1 MQLNF
6 IKKISM
12 QPLSFL
18 QKTIIIAVIIF
29 FVFVVGIVYIHI
41 NQVRGESL
49 VVFFEKVVAQKVDIS
64 QKLPELQVQQ
74 IAAYQPKR
82 NPFDFVQEIIKNG
95 QNLLMMRGLRAFP
108 SSVLKLVG
116 VISLG
121 SKFWAV
127 IETPDGKVY
136 RAVIGT
142 PIGQSQGYV
151 KKITD
156 THIDIFEKRQESDGT
171 WIEYVT
177 TLKLQDDA
185 QQKKS

>member
-1 MQLNF
+1 MQH
-6 IKKISM
+6 
-12 QPLSFL
+12 LSFL
-18 QKTIIIAVIIF
+18 HKTIITAVIML
-29 FVFVVGIVYIHI
+29 FVFVVGIFYIHM
-41 NQVRGESL
+41 NQARGESL
-49 VVFFEKVVAQKVDIS
+49 VVFFKQVVAQKVDIS
-64 QKLPELQVQQ
+64 QKLPVLTTQK

-82 NPFDFVQEIIKNG
+82 NPFSFVQQLIKSG
-95 QNLLMMRGLRAFP
+95 QSLLIMRGLRAFP

-121 SKFWAV
+121 DKFWAV

-142 PIGQSQGYV
+142 PIGQNQGHV
-151 KKITD
+151 NKITD
-156 THIDIFEKRQESDGT
+156 TQIDIFEKRQESDGT

-177 TLKLQDDA
+177 TLKLQDDS